1 MLSVPRDGKCPI
13 NTKQCGLLD
22 TMSNKMC
29 VGKDKECPINMM
41 VHSAKAPEYNYT
53 FSNISLDDGSFIFF
67 TKDAV
72 DSPIVFEFKI
82 SDNDPCIS
90 PHEYSSN
97 YTPYPLD
104 YYEYYGCRTEL
115 NGTKFNR
122 NYKYVDTMN
131 KYKLYDKNGIIDKI
145 KDLFNFPLYQLLHQQ
160 SSLYV
165 RTFNGYDKNCLES
178 NDINISEYSL
188 YDSRV
193 SNTRTICVVYM
204 VLSFLMVIY
213 SFIEVIFINWEA
225 GNKTFSSLTPMQY
238 YMMSS
243 AGFSG
248 AFFALSM
255 VMNHIFISMRL
266 DNNCTDYLHRRYLT
280 IRKAKK
286 M

>member
-1 MLSVPRDGKCPI
+1 M
-13 NTKQCGLLD
+13 
-22 TMSNKMC
+22 
-29 VGKDKECPINMM
+29 
-41 VHSAKAPEYNYT
+41 
-53 FSNISLDDGSFIFF
+53 
-67 TKDAV
+67 
-72 DSPIVFEFKI
+72 
-82 SDNDPCIS
+82 
-90 PHEYSSN
+90 
-97 YTPYPLD
+97 
-104 YYEYYGCRTEL
+104 
-115 NGTKFNR
+115 
-122 NYKYVDTMN
+122 
-131 KYKLYDKNGIIDKI
+131 
-145 KDLFNFPLYQLLHQQ
+145 
-160 SSLYV
+160 
-165 RTFNGYDKNCLES
+165 ES

-266 DNNCTDYLHRRYLT
+266 DNNCIDYYTSAIFDYSKSKKDVVAKLNIPIIVLNGTMLLAEISILIGMVVGDYAE
-280 IRKAKK
+280 KKSWKK
-286 M
+286 MNILYQEEADRREREERG